1 MSCCHVLIQNLPY
14 KVCLFPWDST
24 AFVFI
29 LPIFFLSFKNKYFS
43 TMIGLCIFL
52 YIKDRKWERHFYRES
67 RRKRWYLLE
76 KKEKMNNQ
84 NKRWDVDVSIS
95 FHKFMASE
103 GGMKVKCDILH
114 EQIQC
119 RYIQRNS
126 RTHRLGPP
134 LTSVWEVEEREEDVA
149 VNLMQALV
157 LSWFWSQHGS
167 QSSPYNRCVLS
178 LGHAYSRWKYSK
190 TQEVLHHVLG
200 TIRRAFVDSSS
211 VAWGRLE

>member
-1 MSCCHVLIQNLPY
+1 MCGLIL
-14 KVCLFPWDST
+14 ST
-24 AFVFI
+24 AHK
-29 LPIFFLSFKNKYFS
+29 P
-43 TMIGLCIFL
+43 
-52 YIKDRKWERHFYRES
+52 ES
-67 RRKRWYLLE
+67 SWRKRWYLLE